1 MKSNSQ
7 RVWAPNIGGSQRR
20 THWFYERVSGEYLI
34 EQAYLTKTEKTKF
47 QLENPKTQLIEKT
60 SLSNSGN
67 YWLKKPDFVSKGA
80 QYSFASFAD
89 YITEWNDLSFPGAT
103 CGSGIRGGDRARSD

>member
-60 SLSNSGN
+60 SLSKSENS
-67 YWLKKPDFVSKGA
+67 WLKSQMLYPRGRSIA
-80 QYSFASFAD
+80 LL
-89 YITEWNDLSFPGAT
+89 LSQIRSQ
-103 CGSGIRGGDRARSD
+103 SGTISLS